1 MSNIIY
7 KVPIAYSQSYSSI
20 TVQTSSNYQITG
32 ITSGSLTLS
41 GEYPNDINSILS
53 MEYGGNNLYESP
65 FIIYYG
71 GVDTGTVIPNITTPD
86 ISASFT
92 LNKVSGN
99 TIFTTSSNS
108 PYYFKNNDSINKYI
122 TIVYNTESLSNL
134 QISIEKF
141 LQIATSSQSQIQFI
155 TTSSAEVINL
165 GLLITGSSDS
175 SLLQI
180 NLDGD
185 ESKTIIIG
193 KSTFPSGSNIQNGM
207 YITSVTSSNESFGAL
222 NIFKIKNNSIQNTEL
237 RIDSINSC
245 INPIILAPNSSVFGV
260 NNKAMST
267 ASFVEGIGNLTTGY
281 AAHAAG
287 VNTTASGY
295 ASFSTG
301 IETDADGTGSFAM
314 GSGSRT
320 TGIASFAAGINNLA
334 SGIASV
340 AVGFQTTA
348 SGLASLSA
356 GTNTDAIGQGS
367 VAFGDSTLAVGV
379 SSFAIGQNTTA
390 NTQASFA
397 AGIGTFTE
405 AIGQTTV
412 GQYNSKVGDIKNVFI
427 IGGGLSDGTRHN
439 LFRAVGGKNS
449 DNGNAERQV
458 IVDVTAVSPEL
469 DNVSFFVVSGSS
481 KFRAVGN
488 ETIEFEGNTTFNN
501 QITVNG
507 GINTTALT
515 ASNIITNGSTNLRGG
530 QTTIRGSG
538 TTSATT
544 AFRVENSSQI
554 ARLTILDNGTSAF
567 NTNHLY
573 ISSSGRIGI
582 GTSNPL
588 QLLHLQSGRLLVNNP
603 NSPDTFNDLNIG
615 GINSSIWDNNE
626 SHRINFVY
634 GTNGASLSQFQ
645 TIESNYN
652 SSTQISKLRFRNFY
666 NNGPQTSVIMTL
678 ESTGKLGIN
687 TDNPQTSLHISGAS
701 AILTLTPQHPL
712 PTVNIPTGSFAVSA
726 SSPPRPY
733 FWDGMNW
740 NSIC

>member
-1 MSNIIY
+1 M
-7 KVPIAYSQSYSSI
+7 PPL
-20 TVQTSSNYQITG
+20 T
-32 ITSGSLTLS
+32 TSGIYYSENVIYNTASIYNLDSNTIALVDPIGSTYTKLTPTIDENNIDVLQIKAVDIET
-41 GEYPNDINSILS
+41 GEELPTQRLQIDSILS
-53 MEYGGNNLYESP
+53 G
-65 FIIYYG
+65 
-71 GVDTGTVIPNITTPD
+71 
-86 ISASFT
+86 
-92 LNKVSGN
+92 LN
-99 TIFTTSSNS
+99 
-108 PYYFKNNDSINKYI
+108 P
-122 TIVYNTESLSNL
+122 
-134 QISIEKF
+134 
-141 LQIATSSQSQIQFI
+141 
-155 TTSSAEVINL
+155 
-165 GLLITGSSDS
+165 
-175 SLLQI
+175 
-180 NLDGD
+180 
-185 ESKTIIIG
+185 
-193 KSTFPSGSNIQNGM
+193 
-207 YITSVTSSNESFGAL
+207 
-222 NIFKIKNNSIQNTEL
+222 
-237 RIDSINSC
+237 
-245 INPIILAPNSSVFGV
+245 
-260 NNKAMST
+260 T
-267 ASFVEGIGNLTTGY
+267 ASAPGAATFGIGNVSTNTGSFAEGVNSLSSGY

-287 VNTTASGY
+287 TNTTASGY

-301 IETDADGTGSFAM
+301 IETDADGTGSFVM

-334 SGIASV
+334 SGISSV

-367 VAFGDSTLAVGV
+367 VAFGDNTLAVGV
-379 SSFAIGQNTTA
+379 SSFAVGQNTIA

-405 AIGQTTV
+405 AIGQTTI

-427 IGGGLSDGTRHN
+427 IGGGLSDDNRHN
-439 LFRAVGGKNS
+439 LFRAIGGKNS

-515 ASNIITNGSTNLRGG
+515 ASSIITNGSTNLRGG
-530 QTTIRGSG
+530 QTTIKGSG

-544 AFRVENSSQI
+544 AFRVENASQT

-588 QLLHLQSGRLLVNNP
+588 QLLHLQNGRLFINNP
-603 NSPDTFNDLNIG
+603 NSSDTFNDLNIG
-615 GINSSIWDNNE
+615 GINSTIWDNNE

-678 ESTGKLGIN
+678 ESTGKIGIN

-712 PTVNIPTGSFAVSA
+712 PILDIPTGSFAVSA
-726 SSPPRPY
+726 SSPPKPY
-733 FWDGMNW
+733 FWDGTSW
-740 NSIC
+740 NSLY